1 MAGLRD
7 QPTNMNP
14 LTDVQFKLDIGALP
28 ETTFFIQGCNIP
40 GITVSPNDIGIPK
53 RSAGFGLPSGVIEY
67 DTFNVTFMVD
77 EYLKNWQEV
86 YEWMVSDPSKTS
98 CVLTVL
104 SSSMNATLEIHF
116 DGIFPTNLS
125 EIAFDSTTT
134 DPTYV
139 TGTIT
144 FQFSSYTI
152 KRLVTT

>member
-1 MAGLRD
+1 
-7 QPTNMNP
+7 
-14 LTDVQFKLDIGALP
+14 
-28 ETTFFIQGCNIP
+28 
-40 GITVSPNDIGIPK
+40 
-53 RSAGFGLPSGVIEY
+53 
-67 DTFNVTFMVD
+67 MVD